1 MGIIG
6 LEKPHS
12 LTQSLWTA
20 EQIRVGERQA
30 AASCGMAMF
39 ELMTRAGLAVFELA
53 RARWPHARHWWVFT
67 GGGNN
72 GGDGYVVARLA
83 RAAGIRVQLVQMG
96 DPGRLSGDAAT
107 ARDHYRADGGAIESL
122 NALQGTPDLIIDAL
136 LGTGLSGNV
145 RESALGH
152 IRQINQTQA
161 PVLAVDVPSG
171 LCADTGR
178 ILGAAVEAG
187 VTLSFVGLKPGL
199 LTGRGPDVTGQVL
212 LASLGI
218 QPRLQQTPV
227 ASLMQWEPLRRQLPR
242 RRRGAHKGEAGRL
255 LVAGGNA
262 GMNGA
267 IRLAGEAALR
277 CATGLVRLLSHPE
290 HAHLLNLQRPELM
303 TAVFPECD
311 DWHWGDALVL
321 GPGLGRDAWARGL
334 FEAAYEAGIAAKL
347 PMVIDADGLWWLARG
362 RDELPLTDNRV
373 LTPHPGEAAMLL
385 GCKTAEV
392 EADRLAAVRAI
403 QQQYGGVVV
412 LKGAGSLIAD
422 EQHVRLCHYGNPG
435 MASGGMGDV
444 LSGIIGAFM
453 AQGLT
458 PIHAA
463 SVAVCLH
470 GLAGDRAATD
480 GGMLGLLASDLFS
493 PLRSLINQD
502 DEHDNKHSDPDA
514 CR

>member
-6 LEKPHS
+6 LEKSHS
-12 LTQSLWTA
+12 LTQSLWSS
-20 EQIRVGERQA
+20 EQIREGERQA
-30 AASCGMAMF
+30 AAACGMAMF
-39 ELMTRAGLAVFELA
+39 ELMTRAGLALFELA
-53 RARWPHARHWWVFT
+53 RNRWPEARHWWVFT

-83 RAAGIRVQLVQMG
+83 RAAGIRVQLVQLG
-96 DPGRLSGDAAT
+96 DAEQLSGDAAI

-122 NALQGTPDLIIDAL
+122 NALQDTPDLIIDAL
-136 LGTGLSGNV
+136 LGTGLSGDV
-145 RESALGH
+145 RENARRH
-152 IRQINQTQA
+152 IRLINQTPA

-178 ILGAAVEAG
+178 ILGESVEACM
-187 VTLSFVGLKPGL
+187 TLSFIGLKAGL

-227 ASLMQWEPLRRQLPR
+227 ASLMHWDQLRRQLPR

-255 LVAGGNA
+255 LVVGGNE

-267 IRLAGEAALR
+267 VRLAGEAALR
-277 CATGLVRLLSHPE
+277 CATGLVRLLSHPA
-290 HAHLLNLQRPELM
+290 HAHLLNLPRPELM
-303 TAVFPECD
+303 TAAFPGFD
-311 DWHWGDALVL
+311 DWHWSDALVL
-321 GPGLGRDAWARGL
+321 GPGLGRDVWSHGQ
-334 FEAAYEAGIAAKL
+334 FESACEAGLEADK
-347 PMVIDADGLWWLARG
+347 PMVIDADGLWWLAR
-362 RDELPLTDNRV
+362 RQQDLPVRQPWV

-385 GCKTAEV
+385 DCNIAEI

-403 QQQYGGVVV
+403 QQKYGGVVV

-422 EQHVRLCHYGNPG
+422 EHHVRLCHYGNPG
-435 MASGGMGDV
+435 MASGGMGDL

-458 PIHAA
+458 PFNAA

-470 GLAGDRAATD
+470 GMAGDSAAKD
-480 GGMLGLLASDLFS
+480 GGMLGLLASDLLS
-493 PLRSLINQD
+493 SLRSLINQH

>member
-12 LTQSLWTA
+12 LTQSLWTS

-30 AASCGMAMF
+30 AAACGMAMF

-53 RARWPHARHWWVFT
+53 RAHWPDARHWWVFT

-96 DPGRLSGDAAT
+96 DAERLSGDAAT

-122 NALQGTPDLIIDAL
+122 NALQGTPDLIIDGL
-136 LGTGLSGNV
+136 LGTGLSGEV
-145 RESALGH
+145 REHALRH
-152 IRQINQTQA
+152 INLINQTPA

-178 ILGAAVEAG
+178 ILGAAVEAEM
-187 VTLSFVGLKPGL
+187 TLSFIGLKPGL
-199 LTGRGPDVTGQVL
+199 LTGRGPDVTGRLL

-227 ASLMQWEPLRRQLPR
+227 ASLMHWEQVRRQLPR

-255 LVAGGNA
+255 LVAGGNT

-267 IRLAGEAALR
+267 VRLAGEAALR

-290 HAHLLNLQRPELM
+290 HVHLLNLTRPELM
-303 TAVFPECD
+303 TAAFSDVN
-311 DWHWGDALVL
+311 DWGWSDALVL
-321 GPGLGRDAWARGL
+321 GPGLGRDAWAKRL
-334 FEAAYEAGIAAKL
+334 FEAAIEAGVAGKQS
-347 PMVIDADGLWWLARG
+347 MVIDADGLWWLARH
-362 RDELPLTDNRV
+362 RNRLPLTGPWV

-385 GCKTAEV
+385 GCKTADI

-422 EQHVRLCHYGNPG
+422 EHHVRLCHYGNPG
-435 MASGGMGDV
+435 MASGGMGDL

-458 PIHAA
+458 PFNAA

-470 GLAGDRAATD
+470 GLAGDKAAID

-502 DEHDNKHSDPDA
+502 DQHDN
-514 CR
+514 